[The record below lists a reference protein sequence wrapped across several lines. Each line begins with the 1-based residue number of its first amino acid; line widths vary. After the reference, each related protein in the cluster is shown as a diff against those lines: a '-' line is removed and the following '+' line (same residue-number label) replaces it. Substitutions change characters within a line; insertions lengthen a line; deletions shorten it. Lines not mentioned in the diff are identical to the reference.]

1 MSSACYLLA
10 DIGGTNARFAYGDHA
25 GLLADT
31 QRNFPNKDFA
41 QFGDVLQTYLNEY
54 PPPREVTGGCIA
66 VAGPVAGTAAEL
78 TNRNWVIDAKD
89 AARVAGAPGL
99 RLINDLS
106 ALARSTA
113 CLAPDQV
120 SQIRRGNTGAGNGQT
135 VVLGLGTGVNCAT
148 RIRMAGRDGVV
159 AAEIGHTP
167 LPRDMAELLTET
179 FDTAPD
185 ADTTVEHVLS
195 GRGFERL
202 YHQLSGK
209 ACSGVAIANRAE
221 TGSDPQAGKAR
232 DLYRKLVAIYLPA
245 LALHF
250 MPKDGIY
257 LAGSVARSLLG
268 GSCVN
273 ELTAPLD
280 RSGPMQHVLQ
290 DIPLG
295 LIVDDAAALS
305 GCLETAKD
313 PA

>member
-10 DIGGTNARFAYGDHA
+10 DIGGTNARFAYGDDA
-25 GLLADT
+25 GLLAGT
-31 QRNFPNKDFA
+31 QRSFPNKDFA
-41 QFGDVLQTYLNEY
+41 QFGDVLQTYLTEC
-54 PPPREVTGGCIA
+54 PPPRGVNGGCIA
-66 VAGPVAGTAAEL
+66 VAGPVAGDVAEL
-78 TNRNWVIDAKD
+78 TNRNWVIDAQA
-89 AARVAGAPGL
+89 AARATGAPGL

-120 SQIRRGNTGAGNGQT
+120 TQIRQGNKTRGNGQT

-148 RIRMAGRDGVV
+148 RITMAGRDGVV

-167 LPRDMAELLTET
+167 LPRDMADLLARTLG
-179 FDTAPD
+179 TAPE
-185 ADTTVEHVLS
+185 ASTTVEDILS

-202 YHQLSGK
+202 FQQLSGK
-209 ACSGVAIANRAE
+209 TCSGEAIASHAE
-221 TGSDPQAGKAR
+221 AGTDPQAAQAR
-232 DLYRKLVAIYLPA
+232 DLYRKLVALYLPS

-268 GSCVN
+268 GGCAN

-280 RSGPMQHVLQ
+280 RSGPMEHVLR